1 MFETVFEDILKHVQ
15 KPGRYMGG
23 EWNEIK
29 KDPESARLKIALA
42 FPDLYEIGMS
52 YLGQKILYALVNEC
66 ADFMA
71 ERVFAPGLDFEA
83 LLKKN
88 KIPLFSLENRIPLYK
103 FDVIG
108 FSLLYDLNYS
118 NILTILDLGQV
129 PIWASKRKTVLP
141 LVVGGGPAV
150 FNPEPVAEIFDIFLI
165 GEGEEAFL
173 EILDTVYRHKK
184 NGASREFILKDL
196 AKIRSVYVPSLY
208 HPYLPSQSSLLA
220 VKPGRNAPSKIKKRV
235 SHPFQRTPFPDKII
249 VPNINIVFDRVSV
262 EVSRGCPQNCR
273 FCQASNIYFPSRVKD
288 PSFVTN
294 KVIESLQSTGYEE
307 ASLSSLSIGDFPYLN
322 ETVTELMENLEK
334 DKISLSL
341 PSMRPKGLTKHI
353 TENILR
359 VRKTGFTI
367 VPEAGTERLRKVIN
381 KSLRDEEIWEA
392 ASNAFSQGWRL
403 LKLYF
408 MVGLPTEEEEDLRG
422 IVEMV
427 NKIMVIG
434 KKILHKSPQINLS
447 VSSFIPKPHT
457 PFQWLAMENERILC
471 EKHAYIKS
479 QLKKF
484 RSVRFKNHPVQSSI
498 LEGIFSRGDRR
509 LNAVLVQ
516 AWEDGARFDSWSD
529 FFDFNIWKRAFKS
542 NNLNYRIYLS
552 KLSRSAA
559 LPWNHIHTGIKKKYL
574 LQEVEKAFAAESTT
588 SCLEKDCG
596 VCQGCT
602 LWPLYEKKIPPKK
615 ILPPKKRHSLGKKTE
630 RSHRYRVSYS
640 KLGRARFLSHNDLS
654 NILQRGFRRAGVHVQ
669 YSEGFHPKMILS
681 FLPALPLGM
690 GGQEEILEFRSL
702 YEFLEKDF
710 LLKVNTVLP
719 FDIRLLGLEEVD
731 TSHPS
736 MTDEIICMIYSIS
749 LDRLQIDRLV
759 ENWIGKNGSSKSR
772 WSKILLEKMEKGAE
786 SFKPGV
792 VEKIEFFKKQN
803 KFRIFIR
810 FDKSHSARIQDI
822 AEKIFYIDNPIYNI
836 IREKVIFKKES

>member
-1 MFETVFEDILKHVQ
+1 
-15 KPGRYMGG
+15 
-23 EWNEIK
+23 
-29 KDPESARLKIALA
+29 
-42 FPDLYEIGMS
+42 
-52 YLGQKILYALVNEC
+52 
-66 ADFMA
+66 
-71 ERVFAPGLDFEA
+71 
-83 LLKKN
+83 
-88 KIPLFSLENRIPLYK
+88 
-103 FDVIG
+103 
-108 FSLLYDLNYS
+108 
-118 NILTILDLGQV
+118 
-129 PIWASKRKTVLP
+129 
-141 LVVGGGPAV
+141 
-150 FNPEPVAEIFDIFLI
+150 
-165 GEGEEAFL
+165 
-173 EILDTVYRHKK
+173 
-184 NGASREFILKDL
+184 
-196 AKIRSVYVPSLY
+196 
-208 HPYLPSQSSLLA
+208 
-220 VKPGRNAPSKIKKRV
+220 
-235 SHPFQRTPFPDKII
+235 
-249 VPNINIVFDRVSV
+249 
-262 EVSRGCPQNCR
+262 
-273 FCQASNIYFPSRVKD
+273 
-288 PSFVTN
+288 
-294 KVIESLQSTGYEE
+294 
-307 ASLSSLSIGDFPYLN
+307 
-322 ETVTELMENLEK
+322 
-334 DKISLSL
+334 
-341 PSMRPKGLTKHI
+341 
-353 TENILR
+353 
-359 VRKTGFTI
+359 
-367 VPEAGTERLRKVIN
+367 
-381 KSLRDEEIWEA
+381 
-392 ASNAFSQGWRL
+392 
-403 LKLYF
+403 
-408 MVGLPTEEEEDLRG
+408 
-422 IVEMV
+422 
-427 NKIMVIG
+427 
-434 KKILHKSPQINLS
+434 
-447 VSSFIPKPHT
+447 
-457 PFQWLAMENERILC
+457 
-471 EKHAYIKS
+471 
-479 QLKKF
+479 
-484 RSVRFKNHPVQSSI
+484 
-498 LEGIFSRGDRR
+498 
-509 LNAVLVQ
+509 
-516 AWEDGARFDSWSD
+516 
-529 FFDFNIWKRAFKS
+529 
-542 NNLNYRIYLS
+542 LS